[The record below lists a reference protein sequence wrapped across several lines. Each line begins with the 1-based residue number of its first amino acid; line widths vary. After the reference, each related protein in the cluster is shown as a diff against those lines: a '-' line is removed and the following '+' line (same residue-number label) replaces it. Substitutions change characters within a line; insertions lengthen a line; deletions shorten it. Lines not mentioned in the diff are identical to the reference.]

1 MDLSLEKNLFIDK
14 YGAENKT
21 VPVFHQNEIKLLNKM
36 TEDVSI
42 PHMIFYGPTSSGKK
56 TLVKL
61 FLENLYKDKSVNK
74 LIDTPYKVYSGNNKA
89 NDVIIK
95 QSNYHIII
103 EPNNN
108 NFDKYL
114 IQYVVKD
121 YAKKLPLCVFTTHK
135 PFKIVLINNID
146 YLSYYAQTSLRRTME
161 KFSSTCRF
169 IMICKSLS
177 GVIDP
182 IRSRCYCFKIDSP
195 SNNDLTNLICN
206 IAYQEQINLTL
217 AEYNK
222 ILNLSEG
229 NIKKILWSL
238 QMKKLG
244 LTQTTSYDVSIKK
257 IFDKLLSNDLE
268 EILSIRILIYNIMIT
283 NITGIQIMRDV
294 LKKIL
299 KSKKVNE
306 TCKLNVAEIAAR
318 YSHNLTRCRRE
329 IIHLEAF
336 IVGVMD
342 IFHKYNTIIC
352 DDINHDRM
360 IDD

>member
-1 MDLSLEKNLFIDK
+1 MNLFIDK
-14 YGAENKT
+14 YGAANKT
-21 VPVFHQNEIKLLNKM
+21 TPTFHQNESKLLNNITK
-36 TEDVSI
+36 DVSM
-42 PHMIFYGPTSSGKK
+42 PHMIIYGPEGSGKK
-56 TLVKL
+56 TKVNLL
-61 FLENLYKDKSVNK
+61 LENLYNDKSVNK
-74 LIDTPYKVYSGNNKA
+74 LIDTPYKVLSGNNKA
-89 NDVIIK
+89 NEVIIK

-121 YAKKLPLCVFTTHK
+121 YAKKLPLCVFTTQK

-146 YLSYYAQTSLRRTME
+146 NLSYYAQTSLRRTME
-161 KFSSTCRF
+161 KYSSTCRF

-195 SNNDLTNLICN
+195 SNNELTNLICN
-206 IAYQEQINLTL
+206 VAYQEQITLSL
-217 AEYNK
+217 AEFNK
-222 ILNLSEG
+222 ILTFSGG
-229 NIKKILWSL
+229 NIKKILWGL

-244 LTQTTSYDVSIKK
+244 LTQTTSYDASIKK

-299 KSKKVNE
+299 KSDKVNE
-306 TCKLNVAEIAAR
+306 TCKLNVAEIGAK

-342 IFHKYNTIIC
+342 VFYKYNNPKIEPEF
-352 DDINHDRM
+352 
-360 IDD
+360 